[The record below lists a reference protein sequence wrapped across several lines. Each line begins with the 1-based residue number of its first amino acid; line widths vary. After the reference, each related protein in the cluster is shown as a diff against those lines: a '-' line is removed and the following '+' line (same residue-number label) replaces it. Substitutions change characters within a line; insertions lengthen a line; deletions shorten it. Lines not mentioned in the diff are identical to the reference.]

1 MIKIITC
8 MPKLKPVSVFVKYYL
23 ILYDFICY
31 SHFMIRKT
39 VILEEDIVQ
48 QVNLLAKKEDRDF
61 SGCLR
66 HALRIGLLALQN
78 PELTAREIKDI
89 LEAKVEMEAG
99 LLMELGLA
107 DL

>member
-1 MIKIITC
+1 
-8 MPKLKPVSVFVKYYL
+8 
-23 ILYDFICY
+23 
-31 SHFMIRKT
+31 MIRKT

-61 SGCLR
+61 SGSLR

-78 PELTAREIKDI
+78 PELTAQEIKEI